1 MTTPNDAAEPSLASA
16 GSHNTHM
23 ATARLSAAN
32 TWLQEE
38 IKRLRLTDEE
48 REAIDRVRIA
58 FRDMDHNDMTRQ
70 QLEDYEAICHLLE
83 RVPLYAQPQAL
94 LAAEE
99 RDAVRWAG
107 NMIPLMAHKGAAV
120 AYCHAE
126 TLRKLDERLG

>member
-48 REAIDRVRIA
+48 REAVEVA
-58 FRDMDHNDMTRQ
+58 AQAYAEDHGERFAATLRS
-70 QLEDYEAICHLLE
+70 LLE
-83 RVPLYAQPQAL
+83 RL
-94 LAAEE
+94 
-99 RDAVRWAG
+99 
-107 NMIPLMAHKGAAV
+107 K
-120 AYCHAE
+120 
-126 TLRKLDERLG
+126 

>member
-48 REAIDRVRIA
+48 REAVEVA
-58 FRDMDHNDMTRQ
+58 AQAYAEDHGERFAATLRS
-70 QLEDYEAICHLLE
+70 LLE
-83 RVPLYAQPQAL
+83 R
-94 LAAEE
+94 
-99 RDAVRWAG
+99 
-107 NMIPLMAHKGAAV
+107 
-120 AYCHAE
+120 
-126 TLRKLDERLG
+126 